1 MTVTIG
7 RRELLAALGGAAAAW
22 PLAARAQQASI
33 PVVGYLSG
41 ISAGDRAHHTEA
53 FRQGLNETGYTE
65 GRNVWIE
72 YRYADNQMDRL
83 RPLAADLIARKVAVI
98 AAVAGNNSALV
109 AKALTSTIP
118 ILFTSGIDPV
128 KAGLVAAINRPEA
141 NVTGVTWFSAELG
154 NKLIEVL
161 HELVPQAELI
171 ALLLNPNN
179 PEGAFFEQ
187 SAQEGAR
194 VFGRRLLVVKA
205 GTAREI
211 DEGFATLAERRVNAV
226 LIGSDPFYATRTRQ
240 LAVLAARHTL
250 PMIAAAREY
259 PMAGGLISYGNSLSD
274 AYRRVGILAGR
285 ILKGAKPAEVP
296 VDRATRFELV
306 INRGT
311 ARALGLE
318 VPPTLLARA
327 DEVIE

>member
-1 MTVTIG
+1 M
-7 RRELLAALGGAAAAW
+7 LGK
-22 PLAARAQQASI
+22 PCFL
-33 PVVGYLSG
+33 
-41 ISAGDRAHHTEA
+41 
-53 FRQGLNETGYTE
+53 
-65 GRNVWIE
+65 IE

-128 KAGLVAAINRPEA
+128 KAGLVAGINRPEA
-141 NVTGVTWFSAELG
+141 NVTGVSWFHAELG

-194 VFGRRLLVVKA
+194 VLGRRLLVLKA

-211 DEGFATLAERRVNAV
+211 DEAFATFAERRVNAV
-226 LIGSDPFYATRTRQ
+226 LIGSDPFYATRARQ

-250 PMIAAAREY
+250 PMIASAREY
-259 PMAGGLISYGNSLSD
+259 PMAGGLISYGNSVTD
-274 AYRRVGILAGR
+274 AYRRVGILLAASSR
-285 ILKGAKPAEVP
+285 VPSQPTCRSTAPLSSSLSSTVATAK
-296 VDRATRFELV
+296 
-306 INRGT
+306 
-311 ARALGLE
+311 ALGLE